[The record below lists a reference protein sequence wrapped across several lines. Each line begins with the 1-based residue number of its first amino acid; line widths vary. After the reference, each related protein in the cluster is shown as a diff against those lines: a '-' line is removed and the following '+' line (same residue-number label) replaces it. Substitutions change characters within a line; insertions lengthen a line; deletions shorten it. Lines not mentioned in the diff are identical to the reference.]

1 MLSLLFQFSTNMTLI
16 NKPECG
22 VKMGLFTVFNCQTL
36 IEYGALQQLYHLSLE
51 Q

>member
-16 NKPECG
+16 NKPEDV

-36 IEYGALQQLYHLSLE
+36 IERGALQQLYHLSLE